1 MVYKF
6 LEKKSS
12 DRTVKNENFSNKE
25 LAEVLQEPVIKKFK
39 KRKVKSSYIGN
50 MWGVDLADMQLIRKF
65 N

>member
-39 KRKVKSSYIGN
+39 KRKVQSSYIGN